1 MNFTLIE
8 TINMFIE
15 ELEGDLE
22 DLSWQIREET
32 NFADN
37 SIDYLSNEWDE
48 KAKHLENL
56 KKIKSIINQME
67 NNK

>member
-1 MNFTLIE
+1 MNPSFID

-32 NFADN
+32 GYEDN
-37 SIDYLSNEWDE
+37 NIDWLSNEWDE
-48 KAKHLENL
+48 KANHLENL
-56 KKIKSIINQME
+56 KKMKKFVNE
-67 NNK
+67 VEVK

>member
-1 MNFTLIE
+1 MEFTLIE

-32 NFADN
+32 NFSDN
-37 SIDYLSNEWDE
+37 NIDFLSNEWDE

-56 KKIKSIINQME
+56 KEIKSILQ
-67 NNK
+67 NK

>member
-1 MNFTLIE
+1 
-8 TINMFIE
+8 MFIE

-32 NFADN
+32 NFSDN
-37 SIDYLSNEWDE
+37 NIDFLSNECDE

-56 KKIKSIINQME
+56 KEIKSILQ
-67 NNK
+67 NK

>member
-1 MNFTLIE
+1 MEFTLIE

-32 NFADN
+32 NFSDN
-37 SIDYLSNEWDE
+37 NIDFLSNECDE

-56 KKIKSIINQME
+56 KEIKSILQ
-67 NNK
+67 NK